1 MILKVTK
8 RPAILSKEPKE
19 DSSKILVYIRV
30 RIVYDTLYNL
40 YINIANDIMHFL
52 HLWFI
57 VNFGR
62 CLPYYSQQRPG
73 GQFRSEHGLHASKIR
88 VGYESSQLQTVS
100 R

>member
-19 DSSKILVYIRV
+19 DSSKILSYIFAY
-30 RIVYDTLYNL
+30 VYDTLYNL
-40 YINIANDIMHFL
+40 YINIANDIMPFL

-73 GQFRSEHGLHASKIR
+73 GQFRSEHGLHASKIL